1 MGKRQ
6 WPGRRACSR
15 SCRCCGG
22 ARAPLTAQTIA
33 QRLGVTPRTIYR
45 DIAAL
50 QAAGIPA
57 EGEAGIGYVLRGS
70 LDLPPMRFTADE
82 LEAILVGLSLIGR
95 TGDRM
100 LAAAGESVLAKIADI
115 LPCGS
120 PPLDPS
126 RVIVSGWHDI
136 PPGATEA
143 RLLRE
148 AIRADRKVL
157 LHYRD
162 AGGKATQRIV
172 CPIAMIYYVDSLLLA
187 AYCELRG
194 DFRHFR
200 HDRIEHCEMLE
211 ASFAPAARQLRQRW
225 RDENSDELACFG
237 VGRP

>member
-1 MGKRQ
+1 MARTARMFEIVQ
-6 WPGRRACSR
+6 MLRA
-15 SCRCCGG
+15 
-22 ARAPLTAQTIA
+22 ARKPLTAQGIA
-33 QRLGVTPRTIYR
+33 QRLGVTPRTVYR

-82 LEAILVGLSLIGR
+82 LEAILVGLSMIGR
-95 TGDRM
+95 TGDRT
-100 LAAAGESVLAKIADI
+100 LVAAGENVLAKIADI

-126 RVIVSGWHDI
+126 RAVVSGWHDI

-162 AGGKATQRIV
+162 AAGNTTRRIV

-194 DFRHFR
+194 GFRHFR
-200 HDRIEHCEMLE
+200 HDRIEYCEMLDT
-211 ASFAPAARQLRQRW
+211 SFASEARQLRQRW
-225 RDENSDELACFG
+225 RDENSDKLACFG
-237 VGRP
+237 IERPRGK